1 MSISKQRLDKLL
13 IERGFVKSRN
23 KAIALIL
30 AGKVKV
36 DGKVVAKAGTQV
48 NVASQLEI
56 IQQDKWVS
64 RGAYKLLK
72 ALDCFDV
79 DPKDAICFDVGAS
92 TGGFTQVL
100 LERGAKKVYAIDVGY
115 GQLAWTLRQDK
126 RVIVREK
133 TNARYLSK
141 EDFDEEADLIV
152 VDVSFISLKLII
164 PVLAKLLSA
173 RGDILALIKPQF
185 EIGRKYVGRG
195 GVVADPLLHEKVLK
209 DVVCYVTNIPPLNV
223 VGLTH
228 SPIKGPKGNIEFLL
242 HATAKPKD
250 PLPLNFMEVVNAAH
264 FELT

>member
-1 MSISKQRLDKLL
+1 MGKQRCLQTPQG
-13 IERGFVKSRN
+13 IN
-23 KAIALIL
+23 
-30 AGKVKV
+30 
-36 DGKVVAKAGTQV
+36 
-48 NVASQLEI
+48 
-56 IQQDKWVS
+56 
-64 RGAYKLLK
+64 
-72 ALDCFDV
+72 CFDV
-79 DPKDAICFDVGAS
+79 DPKMRYAS
-92 TGGFTQVL
+92 TLGHPLVVL
-100 LERGAKKVYAIDVGY
+100 RKFYLREAPKVYAIDVGY
-115 GQLAWTLRQDK
+115 GRLAWTLRQDK

>member
-13 IERGFVKSRN
+13 IERGFVNSRN

-79 DPKDAICFDVGAS
+79 DPKDAICFGVGAS

-115 GQLAWTLRQDK
+115 GQ
-126 RVIVREK
+126 
-133 TNARYLSK
+133 
-141 EDFDEEADLIV
+141 
-152 VDVSFISLKLII
+152 
-164 PVLAKLLSA
+164 
-173 RGDILALIKPQF
+173 
-185 EIGRKYVGRG
+185 
-195 GVVADPLLHEKVLK
+195 
-209 DVVCYVTNIPPLNV
+209 
-223 VGLTH
+223 
-228 SPIKGPKGNIEFLL
+228 
-242 HATAKPKD
+242 
-250 PLPLNFMEVVNAAH
+250 
-264 FELT
+264 